1 MPMHSLLEDSFKTSG
16 LSRLEFAAEV
26 FRSRNLPKSL
36 RTEGYF
42 TYTYQPKGFFGGKK
56 PPTPVVPVKGKPI
69 LRGERPHSVWY
80 PHPLE
85 VRPCCWGVSIKGIE
99 KYPWVY
105 HRHCRTARHVA
116 MLIGVDERDLLC
128 ALGKREPRKRCD
140 CGKFCK
146 SDDYICKSCRVKIDA
161 EYSAC

>member
-1 MPMHSLLEDSFKTSG
+1 MPMHSLLEVPSDSTP
-16 LSRLEFAAEV
+16 LELAIEV
-26 FRSRNLPKSL
+26 FRFRNMTKHQ
-36 RTEGYF
+36 RRGGYVKHS
-42 TYTYQPKGFFGGKK
+42 YQPVGFFSGKK
-56 PPTPVVPVKGKPI
+56 LDKTP
-69 LRGERPHSVWY
+69 ERPHSVWY

-85 VRPCCWGVSIKGIE
+85 VRPCCWGVSTKGIE
-99 KYPWVY
+99 KYPWIY

-128 ALGKREPRKRCD
+128 ALRKREPRKRCD

-146 SDDYICKSCRVKIDA
+146 SDDYICKSCRSKIDA